1 MKKYIFVFILIVL
14 YFGGLNSV
22 RELGDLA
29 IVKAVS
35 IDKNENGEYEI
46 CAIVIDTKEKEN
58 KDKGIIIK
66 SVGKSVHEA
75 ARNMVDISS
84 KKLYIAHMETLIVSD
99 KIARYDLENT
109 LDFFIRDNEGSNSFF
124 LFINLYSDIIIKGE
138 VYETKNYKCDCCI
151 NNCYIRNS

>member
-46 CAIVIDTKEKEN
+46 CAIVIDTKEKQSKEVISFTELFCFFDN
-58 KDKGIIIK
+58 K
-66 SVGKSVHEA
+66 
-75 ARNMVDISS
+75 RQ
-84 KKLYIAHMETLIVSD
+84 VST
-99 KIARYDLENT
+99 N
-109 LDFFIRDNEGSNSFF
+109 F
-124 LFINLYSDIIIKGE
+124 LLPK
-138 VYETKNYKCDCCI
+138 
-151 NNCYIRNS
+151 